1 MATCVTFRMSESWIV
16 VFTLAACTFGIRLSG
31 ILLGQRLPTSGAW
44 ARGLNALPGCL
55 IVALVA
61 NLVLSGGPNEWIAG
75 ALSLT
80 TALLTCNLLMTMAV
94 GIATIVVAR
103 LYLF

>member
-1 MATCVTFRMSESWIV
+1 MSDSWIV
-16 VFTLAACTFGIRLSG
+16 IVTLATCTFAIRLSG
-31 ILLGQRLPTSGAW
+31 ILLGRRLPTQGAW

-61 NLVLSGGPNEWIAG
+61 NLLLSGGPNEWVAG
-75 ALSLT
+75 ALALVAAVLT
-80 TALLTCNLLMTMAV
+80 RNLLVTMAV
-94 GIATIVVAR
+94 GIAGIVMAR

>member
-1 MATCVTFRMSESWIV
+1 MSESWLV
-16 VFTLAACTFGIRLSG
+16 VITLALCTFGIRLSG

-75 ALSLT
+75 ALALATAVLT
-80 TALLTCNLLMTMAV
+80 RNLLMTMGV
-94 GIATIVVAR
+94 GIAAIVMAR

>member
-1 MATCVTFRMSESWIV
+1 MSESWIV
-16 VFTLAACTFGIRLSG
+16 VLFLAACTFSIRLSG
-31 ILLGQRLPTSGAW
+31 ILLGKRLPTSGAW

-75 ALSLT
+75 TLALAAAMLT
-80 TALLTCNLLMTMAV
+80 RNLLITMIV
-94 GIATIVVAR
+94 GISAVVVAR

>member
-1 MATCVTFRMSESWIV
+1 MSDSWVV
-16 VFTLAACTFGIRLSG
+16 VFTLAACTFGIRSSG
-31 ILLGQRLPTSGAW
+31 ILLGQRLPTQGAW

-75 ALSLT
+75 CLSLAA
-80 TALLTCNLLMTMAV
+80 ALLTRSLLITMAV
-94 GIATIVVAR
+94 GIVTIVVAR